1 MLKTLSTASLVGL
14 SALLGNSAFAQRLE
28 TRIATP
34 VDSNS
39 PMSQMNAVSELQD
52 IAPRDGA
59 LTTPVDPNSSMSQI
73 NAVSELRDVS
83 PGDWAFTALQ
93 NLIQRYDCIAGY
105 PNRTFRGSRPL
116 SRYEF
121 AAGLNACLQQI
132 ERLLAET
139 TTNLVRREDLETLR
153 RLTEEFE
160 SELTALST
168 RVDALEGRTAF
179 LEDRQFSTTTKLRG
193 EAIFALTDV
202 LAGTGTTT
210 TFPSIF
216 SPPETDLETPDQ
228 GTVFA
233 NRVRLDFLT
242 SFTGTD
248 QLKVRLTSGN
258 FPHPN
263 REGGFQY
270 GPDPLRGYVGGLQFS
285 SEGQQTFN
293 DISSLPANN
302 SIGITELSYEF
313 SLSDRARV
321 TIMAT
326 GGEHREYLP
335 TTFSSW
341 DDGNGG
347 TGSLSVFGQRSDIY
361 NFTGAGLGLTYQFG
375 DAMSLSAGY
384 LAPYANNPAAP
395 QPLPGGDPF
404 TGGLFGG
411 RYSALAQLTIQPDDR
426 FSFGLTYSHSYHPAQ
441 SVFTNLPI
449 FFNDRGT
456 TQANFPV
463 IPTQEVSVN
472 SYGVAALW
480 EISPKFAVN
489 GWFAYSHVNTSGGT
503 AFIVPGGTDYTG
515 SSADIL
521 TYGLSF
527 AFPDLG
533 GEGNLGG
540 IVVGASP
547 YTTRSPVPQPFQTGG
562 NWFLGTDLGED
573 FTDLIAGNAIPWH
586 LEAFY
591 RYQVTDNIFLTP
603 GMIWLTAPNQSA
615 RNPDVLVGT
624 LRLTFRF

>member
-1 MLKTLSTASLVGL
+1 MFRTLATSGLVGL
-14 SALLGNSAFAQRLE
+14 SALLLGSSAFA
-28 TRIATP
+28 AP
-34 VDSNS
+34 VAS
-39 PMSQMNAVSELQD
+39 
-52 IAPRDGA
+52 
-59 LTTPVDPNSSMSQI
+59 NSSMSQL
-73 NAVSELRDVS
+73 NTVSELRDIS
-83 PGDWAFTALQ
+83 PGDWAFAALQ
-93 NLIQRYDCIAGY
+93 NLIQRYDCLAGY
-105 PNRTFRGSRPL
+105 PDGTFRGNRPL

-139 TTNLVRREDLETLR
+139 TANLARREDLETLR
-153 RLTEEFE
+153 RLAEEFE
-160 SELTALST
+160 VELATLST
-168 RVDALEGRTAF
+168 RVDTLEDRTAF
-179 LEDRQFSTTTKLRG
+179 LEDHQFSTTTKLQG

-202 LAGTGTTT
+202 LTGTGTTT
-210 TFPSIF
+210 TFPSILPAF
-216 SPPETDLETPDQ
+216 TPPETNLESPDQ

-248 QLKVRLTSGN
+248 RLKLRLTSGN

-263 REGGFQY
+263 RGDGGFQY
-270 GPDPLRGYVGGLQFS
+270 GPDPLRGYVGGVQFS
-285 SEGQQTFN
+285 PEGQQTFN
-293 DISSLPANN
+293 DIASLPADN
-302 SIGITELSYEF
+302 SIGITELSYGF
-313 SLSDRARV
+313 PLGDRARV

-361 NFTGAGLGLTYQFG
+361 NFTGAGLGLTYQFS
-375 DAMSLSAGY
+375 DAISFSAGY
-384 LAPYANNPAAP
+384 LAPYANNASAP
-395 QPLPGGDPF
+395 QPLPGDPF
-404 TGGLFGG
+404 AGGLFAG
-411 RYSALAQLTIQPDDR
+411 RYSALAQLTIQPSDH
-426 FSFGLTYSHSYHPAQ
+426 FSFGLTYNHSYHPAQ
-441 SVFTNLPI
+441 SGFTNLPI
-449 FFNDRGT
+449 LFSDRGT
-456 TQANFPV
+456 TQANLPV

-480 EISPKFAVN
+480 EVSPKFAVN
-489 GWFAYSHVNTSGGT
+489 GWLAYSNVNTSGGT
-503 AFIVPGGTDYTG
+503 AFIFPGGPTDYTG

-521 TYGLSF
+521 TYGLSL

-540 IVVGASP
+540 IVIGASP

-562 NWFLGTDLGED
+562 NWFFGTDLGED
-573 FTDLIAGNAIPWH
+573 FTDLIADNAIPWH
-586 LEAFY
+586 IEAFY
-591 RYQVTDNIFLTP
+591 RYKVTDNIFLTP
-603 GMIWLTAPNQSA
+603 GVIWLTAPNQSA